1 MAVRKLL
8 DQTNGF
14 EWIDI
19 TNPSPGELK
28 EISHKYG
35 LHQYTLMDCL
45 EPDHLPKYEILEN
58 AHFIITRMIIK
69 SSTER
74 LFTLQEMSTKVAIF
88 FNDLYIITIHRLE
101 QPFLEEIKRK
111 DIDTGKC
118 NTTIQLVTNIVW
130 HVLHSYE
137 QPGYKLSEQMEF
149 YESSIF
155 LKTITPG
162 MLQELYY
169 LKRKASAGKK
179 LLTLTVDVLNS
190 IQHNATANSA
200 LQDVKDLN
208 LKLTSMYDQVEED
221 VQNLLN
227 IYLSLSAQKTNDVV
241 KVLTIFSV
249 FFMPLTFIV
258 GIYGMNFEFM
268 PELRERWG
276 YPAVLAVMA
285 LIVLIIYTW
294 FKRKK
299 WL

>member
-1 MAVRKLL
+1 MAVRELL
-8 DQTNGF
+8 EKINGF

-19 TNPSPGELK
+19 TNPSTDELK
-28 EISHKYG
+28 YISQKYG

-45 EPDHLPKYEILEN
+45 EPDHLPKYEVLET
-58 AHFIITRMIIK
+58 AHFIITRMLIK
-69 SSTER
+69 GDKER

-111 DIDTGKC
+111 EVDSGRCK
-118 NTTIQLVTNIVW
+118 TTIQLVTNIMW

-149 YESSIF
+149 SESNIF

-162 MLQELYY
+162 MLKELYY
-169 LKRKASAGKK
+169 LKRKASTGKK
-179 LLTLTVDVLNS
+179 LLTLTVDVINP
-190 IQHNATANSA
+190 IQHNTTANSA

-208 LKLTSMYDQVEED
+208 HKLINMYDQVEED

-241 KVLTIFSV
+241 KILTIFSV

-268 PELRERWG
+268 PELKKRWG
-276 YPAVLAVMA
+276 YPAVLALMA
-285 LIVLIIYTW
+285 IVVVVIYAW